1 MFFSF
6 FLIYFLIYN
15 SSQKCKIRPF
25 WAAKLRIFSEI
36 TKKTTKFSLNIYVF
50 FDFSFDFSAFCRN
63 FAPDFK
69 NNIITF
75 KINKK

>member
-1 MFFSF
+1 M
-6 FLIYFLIYN
+6 
-15 SSQKCKIRPF
+15 RPF

-50 FDFSFDFSAFCRN
+50 FDFPFVFSCFCRN
-63 FAPDFK
+63 FAPDFEII
-69 NNIITF
+69 IITF

>member
-1 MFFSF
+1 M
-6 FLIYFLIYN
+6 
-15 SSQKCKIRPF
+15 CKTRPF

-50 FDFSFDFSAFCRN
+50 FDISFDFSCFCRN
-63 FAPDFK
+63 FALDFEII
-69 NNIITF
+69 IITF